1 MKIIPKFALLLAVV
15 LMTLSCSAS
24 NNSVYSTLC
33 DIYAANV
40 NQNIPANEKEVKI
53 SIAVQKKLPDFYD
66 SHFKIVMLAEPAQRY
81 ELFKQMAK
89 KSSDIDWECAPAKKF
104 YETEFKQK

>member
-1 MKIIPKFALLLAVV
+1 MKIIPKFALLLAIV
-15 LMTLSCSAS
+15 LLTLSCSRS
-24 NNSVYSTLC
+24 NNSEYSTLC

-40 NQNIPANEKEVKI
+40 NQKISTNEKEVNI

-66 SHFKIVMLAEPAQRY
+66 SHFKIVMLAKPPQRY

-89 KSSDIDWECAPAKKF
+89 KSSGIDWECAPAKKF
-104 YETEFKQK
+104 YDTEF